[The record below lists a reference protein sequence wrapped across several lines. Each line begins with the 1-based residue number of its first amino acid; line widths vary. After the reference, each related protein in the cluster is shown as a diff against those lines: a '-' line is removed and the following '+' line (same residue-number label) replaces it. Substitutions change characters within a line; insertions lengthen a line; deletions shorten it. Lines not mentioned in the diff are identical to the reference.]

1 MQAEKE
7 QTPQE
12 KTPIVNAT
20 ASQEKQA
27 LDLKSL
33 HFGWFVG
40 HALVVLNTLI
50 FAVSNLVFH
59 PLGFFYRLAY
69 LGVIASYGIVLWNSY
84 KPLTN
89 NESYF
94 KRMLLDENFQY
105 LIVAVFFLFS
115 RRVAVTLIPFFIYSV
130 FHVLDFVDADLIPQL
145 APHQT
150 KIQSSIQSIVSKYYD
165 TAMVLVAKIEVCG
178 VMTRLVLGLF
188 VFRSSILSILVYAQF
203 LRMRFFMSQHTRDFL
218 TELGTKIDKALTPP
232 TAHPKIPPA
241 VINAYATAKDK
252 LTMGSKPAPA
262 TTAKKQL

>member
-1 MQAEKE
+1 MQSEKE

-12 KTPIVNAT
+12 KIDPKNAT
-20 ASQEKQA
+20 SNEEKKA
-27 LDLKSL
+27 FDFKSL

-40 HALVVLNTLI
+40 HALVVLNTVI
-50 FAVSNLVFH
+50 FAISNLLLY
-59 PLGFFYRLAY
+59 PLGFFYRVAY
-69 LGVIASYGIVLWNSY
+69 IGVIASYGIVLWNSY

-94 KRMLLDENFQY
+94 KRMLLDENTQY
-105 LIVAVFFLFS
+105 LIVATFFLFS
-115 RRVAVTLIPFFIYSV
+115 RRIAVTLIPFFVYSV
-130 FHVLDFVDADLIPQL
+130 FHVLEFVNSDLIPNV

-150 KIQSSIQSIVSKYYD
+150 KIQSSIKDFVSKYYD

-203 LRMRFFMSQHTRDFL
+203 LRMRYFMSEHTREFL
-218 TELGTKIDKALTPP
+218 TELGTKVDKALTPP

-241 VINAYATAKDK
+241 VINAYATAKEK
-252 LTMGSKPAPA
+252 LTMGSKPTPA